1 MIEVKRLNDT
11 MFMINP
17 FQIETIEETPDTV
30 IVLQS
35 GRKLV
40 VKEKGAEIE
49 RKFMEFIGNS
59 VKLGILKSRE
69 G

>member
-1 MIEVKRLNDT
+1 
-11 MFMINP
+11 MINP